1 MQGIDVRRARA
12 TQRDL
17 ADLDPIVPE
26 QNPSAALAAQHP
38 IEQVEARPWRGLW
51 KSLRP
56 HQWVKNAF
64 VLAPLFFA
72 KAYTDPV
79 LSAKALAAALLF
91 SLAAGT
97 VYLLNDLM
105 DVERDREHPVKRYR
119 PIASGLLPE
128 AVAWRAL
135 VGIGAVAAVG
145 SYLLAPLFAAA
156 VGTYL
161 VMNLAYSMK
170 LKHYA
175 FVDVAII
182 ATGFVLRVLAGAA
195 AVSVVVSEWLVACTF
210 LLALYLGL
218 GKRRHELALYLSGSV
233 ERTRRVL
240 DSYRLENVDF
250 GMLVCSGLTTAAYTI
265 YTLTASLPDQPLR
278 AVATPFASVWLPV
291 TIPMVVVGLARFF
304 QIVRREDARSP
315 TEMMLRDK
323 PFVLNIG
330 VWAAVMLVLS
340 VL

>member
-1 MQGIDVRRARA
+1 M
-12 TQRDL
+12 
-17 ADLDPIVPE
+17 PE
-26 QNPSAALAAQHP
+26 QNPSAAAVAQHVN
-38 IEQVEARPWRGLW
+38 EAVEPRPWRGLW

-72 KAYTDPV
+72 KAYTDP
-79 LSAKALAAALLF
+79 LLAGKALAAALLY

-97 VYLLNDLM
+97 VYVLNDLM
-105 DVERDREHPVKRYR
+105 DVERDREHPIKRHR
-119 PIASGLLPE
+119 PIASGELPE
-128 AVAWRAL
+128 ATAWRAL
-135 VGIGAVAAVG
+135 VVIGGSASIA
-145 SYLLAPLFAAA
+145 SYLLSPLFAAV

-161 VMNLAYSMK
+161 VMNLAYSIR

-195 AVSVVVSEWLVACTF
+195 AVSVMVSEWLIACTF

-218 GKRRHELALYLSGSV
+218 GKRRHELALYLSGTV

-250 GMLVCSGLTTAAYTI
+250 GMLVTSGLTTAAYTI

-278 AVATPFASVWLPV
+278 TVSTPFASIWLPV

-304 QIVRREDARSP
+304 QIVRRDDARSP

-323 PFVLNIG
+323 PFVLNIALWG
-330 VWAAVMLVLS
+330 VVMLVLS